1 MYELAGGGF
10 IIDTPGLKSFATYD
24 LEKEDL
30 SHRFPEM
37 CNLLGK
43 CKFDNCQHINEPKCA
58 VIQAVEAGAIT
69 ASRYEN
75 YLNIYQEDELE
86 GYNQ

>member
-1 MYELAGGGF
+1 MYELANGGF

-37 CNLLGK
+37 RNLIGQ
-43 CKFDNCQHINEPKCA
+43 CKFDNCQHISEPKCA
-58 VIQAVEAGAIT
+58 VIQAVETGQIPT
-69 ASRYEN
+69 SRYEN
-75 YLNIYQEDELE
+75 YLNIYQGDELE
-86 GYNQ
+86 GFNN